1 MCNSDHRLSLNTLAL
16 ALAIL
21 YMFPRTSLVIY
32 FLYFLQMFLQN
43 GLEMLGIYVA
53 VHVLQDV
60 RAKNVEN
67 VK

>member
-1 MCNSDHRLSLNTLAL
+1 MSNSDHRLSLNTLAL

-21 YMFPRTSLVIY
+21 YMFPRTSLVTY
-32 FLYFLQMFLQN
+32 FLYFLQMFQQN